1 MLLALS
7 FAAAYSGWLC
17 VALAMRA
24 DRRRLEDGPSTQAA
38 PVACLRI
45 LAVVLAAVSFALCV
59 LRDGAAFGSLLW
71 LCLLCVGAWLTV
83 LTRTVLGDGS
93 RSAIDPVDL

>member
-24 DRRRLEDGPSTQAA
+24 DRRRLEHGPATKAA
-38 PVACLRI
+38 PVACMRI
-45 LAVVLAAVSFALCV
+45 LAVILVTASLALCMA
-59 LRDGAAFGSLLW
+59 RDGAAFGSLVW
-71 LCLLCVGAWLTV
+71 LCLLSVGAWLTV

-93 RSAIDPVDL
+93 RRAIDPVDH